1 MNMVCGLT
9 NFMQD
14 ETVMPALEAMIPQF
28 QADIVLFGQLK
39 RWGHWHVAAK
49 DFISVG
55 PAREK
60 KRLTWGLMEINRETI
75 DFKVKETQF

>member
-1 MNMVCGLT
+1 
-9 NFMQD
+9 MQD

-39 RWGHWHVAAK
+39 KWGHWQVAAK

-55 PAREK
+55 PALK
-60 KRLTWGLMEINRETI
+60 NNRLTWGLMEIHKEKLT
-75 DFKVKETQF
+75 FKVRNTKR